1 MIGPEY
7 SHEAMD
13 TSSYISSLGKNN
25 FILQTLFSAT
35 ASALSDGTKYQNIL
49 RVIPEDSKQSSV
61 TNSYILSYAIAY
73 MYIVTAAGKGAA

>member
-1 MIGPEY
+1 
-7 SHEAMD
+7 MD

-25 FILQTLFSAT
+25 LLLQTLFSAT

-61 TNSYILSYAIAY
+61 TNSYIFSYAITY
-73 MYIVTAAGKGAA
+73 MYTVTAAGKGGGSVRNVLEN